1 MKRGWRYRVLCS
13 SLAVMTAALQPMAV
27 LGDEV
32 TGPGMV
38 AGAELNGA
46 EGAGTGEGA
55 AQESGEGTDQ
65 AAVADKAMEEAARQE
80 AQLDAYFD
88 GSVFIGDSVMQGYG
102 NYAMRRGGSCLGRM
116 QFLAAV
122 SFSVF
127 NALRPV
133 TAGST
138 HPLFMGQ
145 KRYVWESAGML
156 QPKRVFLFFG
166 LNDIDMGPLESTCA
180 RYAQVIANIKTYCP
194 EAEIHIM
201 SMTYIRP
208 NRAKGRLNNPTIRQF
223 NGMLAQMALDNGWGY
238 VNVADA
244 IADGNGDLSAA
255 FCSDGYCHLNTGAY
269 DMWTAVLREYAR
281 AQMDGTSAFPVNGQG
296 AQEEEGA
303 DGSSAEADGT
313 GSSQDGTAAQDGSVS
328 QDQTS
333 AAAPKVIRR
342 GQGAAENG
350 PGVPDGADA

>member
-1 MKRGWRYRVLCS
+1 MRRGWRYRLLCGC
-13 SLAVMTAALQPMAV
+13 LAMTTAGVQPMAV
-27 LGDEV
+27 FGDEIR
-32 TGPGMV
+32 GPGV
-38 AGAELNGA
+38 QTETEGDGTEEGRT
-46 EGAGTGEGA
+46 EGAGSEA
-55 AQESGEGTDQ
+55 DRAIEE
-65 AAVADKAMEEAARQE
+65 ADKAMAEAARLE
-80 AQLDAYFD
+80 AELDAYFD

-102 NYAMRRGGSCLGRM
+102 SYAMRRGGSCLGRM

-156 QPKRVFLFFG
+156 QPKKVFLFFG

-208 NRAKGRLNNPTIRQF
+208 GREKGRLNNPTVRLF
-223 NGMLAQMALDNGWGY
+223 NGMLAQMALENGWGY

-244 IADGNGDLSAA
+244 IADGNGDLAA
-255 FCSDGYCHLNTGAY
+255 AYCSDGYCHLNNGAY
-269 DMWTAVLREYAR
+269 DMWTAVLRDYAR

-296 AQEEEGA
+296 GTKEETGAGAEDPSGGTSQDPSDKAGQEAAEGA
-303 DGSSAEADGT
+303 GQDTLEGPAE
-313 GSSQDGTAAQDGSVS
+313 
-328 QDQTS
+328 
-333 AAAPKVIRR
+333 APKVIRR
-342 GQGAAENG
+342 GQEDLEKG
-350 PGVPDGADA
+350 PGASDPA